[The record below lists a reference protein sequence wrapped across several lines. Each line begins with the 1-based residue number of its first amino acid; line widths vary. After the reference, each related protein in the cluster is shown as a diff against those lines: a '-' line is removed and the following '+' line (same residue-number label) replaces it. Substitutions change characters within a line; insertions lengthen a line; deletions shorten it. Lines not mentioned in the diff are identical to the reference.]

1 MQRWTAGLVPN
12 GGERERAA
20 IPRNAPYLERARRRA
35 TLPDAPEV
43 DPRHIFADFAEL
55 GKGASGTV
63 YAAKDVRTESPTA
76 GRTVALKYCDLSE
89 LDELREEI
97 AEQSAARHPC
107 VVALLE
113 CFRTKRHAVIAL
125 EHCDGGSLTTLCPLL
140 DEAAVSYIIQCI
152 GRALCFLHRR
162 HRARR
167 PGGLDVSIRPPRGTR
182 RSIEPSR
189 GRRQRRANAAERRG
203 KTRPLRPLRRPDEVS
218 LVRPVEGTT
227 SVRRRSRGDNTS
239 SRGGAARSVRG
250 HRSRARGAREFRRR
264 EPRAAREQ
272 CRSLRSLGRRRPA
285 LPTCCRSSIPRQVH
299 RDVKSDNVLIAS
311 DGSVKLADFGFA
323 ARLRRPSGAVASC
336 RTSVVGTPFWMAPE
350 LIRGRAYAAASET
363 SSARRRPSLG
373 WCVRY

>member
-167 PGGLDVSIRPPRGTR
+167 PGGPDFSIRPPRGTR

-189 GRRQRRANAAERRG
+189 GRHQRVPTLQNVVEKQDRS
-203 KTRPLRPLRRPDEVS
+203 RPLRRPRTRS

-227 SVRRRSRGDNTS
+227 FVRRRSRGDNTS

-250 HRSRARGAREFRRR
+250 HVRGRAALESSDAANR
-264 EPRAAREQ
+264 EPLENGVGL
-272 CRSLRSLGRRRPA
+272 LRSLGRRRPA
-285 LPTCCRSSIPRQVH
+285 LPTRCRSSFQRQVH

-323 ARLRRPSGAVASC
+323 ARLRRSSGAVASC

-373 WCVRY
+373 